1 MTLATLVIAGD
12 ADSTGNGSNGAFG
25 NGSGSGAEA
34 VATEAAEPPERR
46 AAPPPSVAGF
56 GGAGGVTGSTEGG
69 GTVADFVAAAFG
81 LRGLSQRSQ
90 RIPRVIAAPHM
101 KHFEAIGRR
110 LNLRS
115 YARFSCCRNVI
126 GFAAVWRGSMKQIV
140 VIGAGTMGNGI
151 AHTAAASG
159 FDVTLIDVGEVF
171 LERGMATISKN
182 LKRGVDKGKMTAEDK
197 QQVLDR
203 IRATSNIA
211 AAAGAD
217 IVIEAII
224 ENLAAKTQLF
234 AQLDA
239 LTGADCIL
247 ASNTSSI
254 SITKIAAA
262 TKRPDKVIGMHFMNP
277 VPVMTLVE
285 VIRGIATSDE
295 TYARVAE
302 LSKQMGKTAIEVN
315 DYPGFISNRVLMP
328 MINEAI
334 FALFEGVATA
344 ESIDG
349 VMKLGMN
356 HPMGPL
362 TLADFIGLD
371 VCLAILRVL
380 EEGFGDPK
388 YRPCPLLVKMVD
400 AGWLGRKSERG
411 FYDYRKT

>member
-1 MTLATLVIAGD
+1 
-12 ADSTGNGSNGAFG
+12 
-25 NGSGSGAEA
+25 
-34 VATEAAEPPERR
+34 
-46 AAPPPSVAGF
+46 
-56 GGAGGVTGSTEGG
+56 
-69 GTVADFVAAAFG
+69 
-81 LRGLSQRSQ
+81 
-90 RIPRVIAAPHM
+90 
-101 KHFEAIGRR
+101 
-110 LNLRS
+110 
-115 YARFSCCRNVI
+115 
-126 GFAAVWRGSMKQIV
+126 MKQIV

-151 AHTAAASG
+151 AHTAAVSG
-159 FDVTLIDVGEVF
+159 FGVTLIDIASTM
-171 LERGMATISKN
+171 LASGMSTISAN
-182 LKRGVDKGKMTAEDK
+182 LQRGVDKGKITAEDK
-197 QQVLDR
+197 QQALGR
-203 IRATSNIA
+203 IHATSDMSA
-211 AAAGAD
+211 AADAD
-217 IVIEAII
+217 IVIEAIS
-224 ENLAAKTQLF
+224 EHLAAKTQLF
-234 AQLDA
+234 TTLDS

-262 TKRPDKVIGMHFMNP
+262 TNRPDKVIGMHFMNP

-302 LSKQMGKTAIEVN
+302 LSARLGKTAIEVN
-315 DYPGFISNRVLMP
+315 DYPGFVSNRVLMP

-334 FALFEGVATA
+334 FALFEGVATP

-400 AGWLGRKSERG
+400 AGWLGRKSGRG
-411 FYDYRKT
+411 FYDYRKA